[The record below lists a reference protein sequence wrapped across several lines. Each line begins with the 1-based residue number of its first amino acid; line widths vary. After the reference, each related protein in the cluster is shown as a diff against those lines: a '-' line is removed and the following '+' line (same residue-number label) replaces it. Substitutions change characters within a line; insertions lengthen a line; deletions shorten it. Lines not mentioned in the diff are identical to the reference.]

1 MPDTGAPRT
10 ELWHGQ
16 PCVRLQS
23 PCGDTAVV
31 ALQGAQVLSWVA
43 AGRERLYLSPAAVLD
58 GHTAIRGGIPLCFP
72 QFNARGPLRKHGFAR
87 NLPWKVASP
96 GTAPVA
102 APATPLSSAEF
113 TPSSHA
119 VFVLSDSAST
129 RAQWPH
135 GFAAHLTVVVGAG
148 SLRVELS
155 VRNTDTAADA
165 AWDFTTALH
174 TYLRV
179 NDVAQ
184 ARVKGLAGQARWD
197 AVTDTRSLQHGDVR
211 IDGEYDSVFAAAAAP
226 LQLDDGESTLQLH
239 QSVSLCST
247 VVWNPGAAL
256 CAALPD
262 MPPQGYA
269 HMLCIEAAQIDEPVR
284 LAPQAT
290 WTGWQQLSVVR

>member
-1 MPDTGAPRT
+1 MPDTAAPRT

-87 NLPWKVASP
+87 NLPWSIET
-96 GTAPVA
+96 TAPSEA
-102 APATPLSSAEF
+102 AASTS
-113 TPSSHA
+113 PSRA
-119 VFVLSDSAST
+119 VFALTDSAATS
-129 RAQWPH
+129 AQWPRR
-135 GFAAHLTVVVGAG
+135 FAAHLMVEVAAG
-148 SLRVELS
+148 SLRVELA
-155 VRNTDTAADA
+155 VRNTGTD

-179 NDVAQ
+179 NDIAQ
-184 ARVKGLAGQARWD
+184 ARLQGLDGQARWN
-197 AVTDTRSLQHGDVR
+197 AVTDTRSLQQGDVR

-239 QSVSLCST
+239 QSASLCST
-247 VVWNPGAAL
+247 VVWNPGAVL

-290 WTGWQQLSVVR
+290 WTGWQHLSVVR